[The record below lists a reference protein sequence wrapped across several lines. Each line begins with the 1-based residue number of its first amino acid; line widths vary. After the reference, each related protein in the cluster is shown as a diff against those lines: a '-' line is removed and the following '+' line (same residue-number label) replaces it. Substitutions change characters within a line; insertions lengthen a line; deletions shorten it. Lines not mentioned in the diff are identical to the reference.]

1 MHLIIAEKNLV
12 AERIAA
18 FLAGKQKV
26 HTKRDGA
33 ATEYTFGDTVVMGLR
48 GHVVELDFTKG
59 YSNWRS
65 EEHPPRSLINAG
77 IEKHPTEK
85 KIVALMQKHAKK
97 ADRITIATDYDT
109 EGELIGMEAYE
120 LVRAVNQKATV
131 DRARFSAITK
141 DEITKAIADAKEID
155 FNLAA
160 AGETRQVID
169 LVWGASLTR
178 FLSIAAHR
186 GSDNILS
193 VGRVQSPTLAM
204 IVDREKEIEAFVPE
218 KYWMLSL
225 TAKVAGEE
233 IAARHVHGRFTVK
246 AEADA
251 AFAGTRDPVI
261 VREVITGKKN
271 DKAPTPLDTTALIVG
286 AGRLGLSAASAM
298 SKAEDL
304 YMRGFISYPRTDNTA
319 YPKSLNI
326 RQHLKMFAGGEFERD
341 ANYVLTHMRAAPTR
355 GKKETTD
362 HPPIYPTSKG
372 TREEIG
378 DEATWKLYE
387 FIVRRFFATLSPDAE
402 WKTLKVNLTADKEPY
417 TITGGRLLVPGWR
430 AVYPYSKAEE
440 TVLPEFSVGERL
452 ELVDKNCE
460 EKETQPPA
468 RYSQSRLIQR
478 MEELGLGTKS
488 TRHEVISK
496 LIGRKYIE
504 GNPMKPTVVGRAV
517 TESLEKFADTITE
530 PTMTKTLEESMED
543 IAAGKKTMNAVLT
556 ESRTMLSSIFDDLEA
571 NKEAIGQDIMDRTRE
586 EQTVGQCPICGA
598 PLRIRRVGTSQFI
611 GCSSYPDCTFNTSLP
626 PATWGNAVK
635 MDEVCPIHHLNHVQL
650 LRKGAPAWKIGCP
663 LCSHIKTNAEAFRM
677 LPGMTDAG
685 IEKLNSVHIYAISE
699 LASISVNDLMTRLKI
714 SRPEAEKMIADA
726 EDVLVLLRKRT
737 ELKKF
742 ISLHVAPRRGRGH
755 SKVSTALIS
764 KGIVDI
770 TTLADANKSDVMAAG
785 LSEAEADTL
794 LAAAAHVTNV
804 AKMKQYGVPTIT
816 LKKYVAAGYDD
827 PKTFVAAH
835 TAGLS
840 LATGASVT
848 TVCRHQKL
856 VAEQIGAEPPK
867 PLSKAAFDEG
877 IASLTPLEIEPE
889 HLTALAFAGV
899 YSCALLKGAAIQTLS
914 RQTGIDKEQLTEY
927 KNKAKKVCGK

>member
-785 LSEAEADTL
+785 LSEVEADTL

-835 TAGLS
+835 PAGLS

>member
-1 MHLIIAEKNLV
+1 
-12 AERIAA
+12 
-18 FLAGKQKV
+18 
-26 HTKRDGA
+26 
-33 ATEYTFGDTVVMGLR
+33 
-48 GHVVELDFTKG
+48 
-59 YSNWRS
+59 
-65 EEHPPRSLINAG
+65 
-77 IEKHPTEK
+77 
-85 KIVALMQKHAKK
+85 
-97 ADRITIATDYDT
+97 
-109 EGELIGMEAYE
+109 
-120 LVRAVNQKATV
+120 
-131 DRARFSAITK
+131 
-141 DEITKAIADAKEID
+141 
-155 FNLAA
+155 
-160 AGETRQVID
+160 
-169 LVWGASLTR
+169 
-178 FLSIAAHR
+178 
-186 GSDNILS
+186 
-193 VGRVQSPTLAM
+193 
-204 IVDREKEIEAFVPE
+204 
-218 KYWMLSL
+218 
-225 TAKVAGEE
+225 GEE

-402 WKTLKVNLTADKEPY
+402 WKTLKVILTADKEPY

-835 TAGLS
+835 PAGLS

>member
-1 MHLIIAEKNLV
+1 MHLVIAEKNIV

-33 ATEYTFGDTVVMGLR
+33 ATEYTFGDTVVMGLH
-48 GHVVELDFTKG
+48 GHVVELDFIKG

-65 EEHPPRSLINAG
+65 EEHPPRSLINAD

-97 ADRITIATDYDT
+97 ADRVTIATDYDT

-120 LVRAVNQKATV
+120 LVRAVNQKVTV

-204 IVDREKEIEAFVPE
+204 IVDREKEIERFVPE
-218 KYWMLSL
+218 KYWMLTL
-225 TAKVAGEE
+225 IAKVAGEE
-233 IAARHVHGRFTVK
+233 VSARHVHGRFTVK

-251 AFAGTRDPVI
+251 AFAGTHDPVI
-261 VREVITGKKN
+261 VKEVITGKKT

-298 SKAEDL
+298 NKAEDL

-319 YPKSLNI
+319 YPKSLNF

-341 ANYVLTHMRAAPTR
+341 ANHVLANMRAAPTR

-372 TREEIG
+372 TRAEIG
-378 DEATWKLYE
+378 DDATWKLYE
-387 FIVRRFFATLSPDAE
+387 FIVRRFFATLSSDAE
-402 WKTLKVNLTADKEPY
+402 WKTLKVNLTAGTEPY
-417 TITGGRLLVPGWR
+417 TITGGRLIVPGWR

-440 TVLPEFSVGERL
+440 AILPEFAVGNRL
-452 ELVDKNCE
+452 TLTGKNCE

-504 GNPMKPTVVGRAV
+504 GNPMKPTIVGRAV
-517 TESLEKFADTITE
+517 TESLEKFADTITA
-530 PTMTKTLEESMED
+530 PTMTTTLEESMED
-543 IAAGKKTMNAVLT
+543 IAAGTKTMNAVLT
-556 ESRTMLSSIFDDLEA
+556 ESKTMLSSIFDDLEE
-571 NKEAIGQDIMDRTRE
+571 NKEAIGQDLMDRTRE

-598 PLRIRRVGTSQFI
+598 SLRIRRAGTSQFI
-611 GCSSYPDCTFNTSLP
+611 GCSSYPECTFNTSLP
-626 PATWGNAVK
+626 PATWGNAVR
-635 MDEVCPIHHLNHVQL
+635 MNEVCPIHQLNHVQL

-663 LCSHIKTNAEAFRM
+663 LCSHIKTNAEAFKM

-685 IEKLNSVHIYAISE
+685 IEKLNRVHIYAISE
-699 LASISVNDLMTRLKI
+699 LAGISADDLMFRLNI
-714 SRPEAEKMIADA
+714 SWAEAEKMITDA
-726 EDVLVLLRKRT
+726 KAVLGLLRKRT

-742 ISLHVAPRRGRGH
+742 ISSHVAPRRGRGH
-755 SKVSTALIS
+755 SKVSAAFIS

-770 TTLADANKSDVMAAG
+770 TSLAGAKKSDVMAAG

-794 LAAAAHVTNV
+794 LTEATRVINT
-804 AKMKQYGVPTIT
+804 AKMKQYGVPAIT
-816 LKKYVAAGYDD
+816 LKKYAAAGYED
-827 PKTFVAAH
+827 PKVFVAAH
-835 TAGLS
+835 PAGLS

-848 TVCRHQKL
+848 TVCKHQKM
-856 VAEQIGAEPPK
+856 VAEQISAEPPK
-867 PLSKAAFDEG
+867 SLSKAAFDDG

-899 YSCALLKGAAIQTLS
+899 YSCTLLKGAAVQTLS

>member
-26 HTKRDGA
+26 HTKRDCA

-452 ELVDKNCE
+452 ELVDKNSE

-835 TAGLS
+835 PAGLS

>member
-120 LVRAVNQKATV
+120 LVRAVNQKATA

-835 TAGLS
+835 PAGLS

>member
-417 TITGGRLLVPGWR
+417 TITGGRLIVPGWR

-835 TAGLS
+835 PAGLS

>member
-26 HTKRDGA
+26 QTKRDGA

-48 GHVVELDFTKG
+48 GHVVELDFAKG

-85 KIVALMQKHAKK
+85 KIVALMQKHARR
-97 ADRITIATDYDT
+97 ASRVTIATDYDT

-120 LVRAVNQKATV
+120 LVRAVNQKVTV

-141 DEITKAIADAKEID
+141 DEITKAIADAQEID
-155 FNLAA
+155 FNLAS
-160 AGETRQVID
+160 AGETRQIID

-186 GSDNILS
+186 GSDSILS

-204 IVDREKEIEAFVPE
+204 IVDREKEIERFVPE
-218 KYWMLSL
+218 KYWMLTL
-225 TAKVAGEE
+225 TAKIAGEE
-233 IAARHVHGRFTVK
+233 ITARHVHGRFTIK
-246 AEADA
+246 EEADK
-251 AFAGTRDPVI
+251 AFAGTRDPITVT
-261 VREVITGKKN
+261 EVITGKKT

-298 SKAEDL
+298 NKAEDL

-319 YPKSLNI
+319 YPKSLNL

-341 ANYVLTHMRAAPTR
+341 ANHVLAHMRDAPTR

-378 DEATWKLYE
+378 DEVTWKLYE

-402 WKTLKVNLTADKEPY
+402 WKTLKVNLTAAAEPY
-417 TITGGRLLVPGWR
+417 TITGGRLVVPGWR

-440 TVLPEFSVGERL
+440 TILPEFAAGDRL
-452 ELVDKNCE
+452 TLTDKNCE

-504 GNPMKPTVVGRAV
+504 GNPMRPTIVGRAV
-517 TESLEKFADTITE
+517 TESLEKFADTITA
-530 PTMTKTLEESMED
+530 PTMTKTLEESMEN
-543 IAAGKKTMNAVLT
+543 IAAGTKTMNAVLT
-556 ESRTMLSSIFDDLEA
+556 ESKTMLSSIFDDLEE
-571 NKEAIGQDIMDRTRE
+571 NKDAIGQDLMDRTRE
-586 EQTVGQCPICGA
+586 EQTVGPCPVCGA
-598 PLRIRRVGTSQFI
+598 PLRIRRAGTSQFI
-611 GCSSYPDCTFNTSLP
+611 GCSGYPDCTFNTSLP
-626 PATWGNAVK
+626 PATWGTAVK
-635 MDEVCPIHHLNHVQL
+635 MNEICPVHQLNHVQL

-663 LCSHIKTNAEAFRM
+663 LCSHIKTNAEAFKM

-685 IEKLNSVHIYAISE
+685 IEKLNRVHIYAISE
-699 LASISVNDLMTRLKI
+699 LAGMSADELMLRLKMA
-714 SRPEAEKMIADA
+714 RPEAETMIADA
-726 EDVLVLLRKRT
+726 QAVLVLLRKRT

-742 ISLHVAPRRGRGH
+742 ISAHVAPRRGRGH
-755 SKVSTALIS
+755 SKIS
-764 KGIVDI
+764 AAFIGKGITDI
-770 TTLADANKSDVMAAG
+770 AGLAAASKNQVMEGG
-785 LSEAEADTL
+785 LSEAEAETL
-794 LAAAAHVTNV
+794 LSEAKKVVNV
-804 AKMKQYGVPTIT
+804 AKMKEYGIPTVT
-816 LKKYVAAGYDD
+816 LKKYVAAGYED
-827 PKTFVAAH
+827 PQAFVAAH
-835 TAGLS
+835 PAGLS
-840 LATGASVT
+840 LATGASIT
-848 TVCRHQKL
+848 TIGKHQKM
-856 VAEQIGAEPPK
+856 VAAQIGAEPQVS
-867 PLSKAAFDEG
+867 LSKAAFDAG
-877 IASLTPLEIEPE
+877 IATLTPLAIEPE
-889 HLTALAFAGV
+889 DLTALAFAGV
-899 YSCALLKGAAIQTLS
+899 YSCALLKSAPVPALA
-914 RQTGIDKEQLTEY
+914 RRTGIDKEQLTEY
-927 KNKAKKVCGK
+927 KNKAKMVCGK

>member
-233 IAARHVHGRFTVK
+233 IASRHVHGRFTVK

-677 LPGMTDAG
+677 LPGMTDAR

-835 TAGLS
+835 PAGLS

>member
-141 DEITKAIADAKEID
+141 EEITKAIADAKEID

-804 AKMKQYGVPTIT
+804 AKMKHYGVPTIT

-835 TAGLS
+835 PAGLS

>member
-402 WKTLKVNLTADKEPY
+402 WKTLKVNLTADKDPY

-835 TAGLS
+835 PAGLS

>member
-286 AGRLGLSAASAM
+286 AGRLGLSAASTM

-326 RQHLKMFAGGEFERD
+326 HQHLKMFAGGEFERD
-341 ANYVLTHMRAAPTR
+341 ANYVLTHMREAPTR

-372 TREEIG
+372 TREDIG
-378 DEATWKLYE
+378 DETTWKLYE

-452 ELVDKNCE
+452 ELVDKNSE

-835 TAGLS
+835 PAGLS

>member
-835 TAGLS
+835 PAGLS

>member
-286 AGRLGLSAASAM
+286 AGRLGLSAASTM

-326 RQHLKMFAGGEFERD
+326 HQHLKMFAGGEFERD
-341 ANYVLTHMRAAPTR
+341 ANYVLTHMREAPTR

-372 TREEIG
+372 TREDIG
-378 DEATWKLYE
+378 DETTWKLYE

-452 ELVDKNCE
+452 ELVDKNSE

-816 LKKYVAAGYDD
+816 LKKYIAAGYDD

-835 TAGLS
+835 PAGLS

>member
-742 ISLHVAPRRGRGH
+742 ISLHIAPRRGRGH

-804 AKMKQYGVPTIT
+804 AKMKHYGVPTIT

-835 TAGLS
+835 PAGLS

>member
-611 GCSSYPDCTFNTSLP
+611 GCSSYPYCTFNTSLP

-804 AKMKQYGVPTIT
+804 AKMKHYGVPTIT

-835 TAGLS
+835 PAGLS

>member
-141 DEITKAIADAKEID
+141 EEITKAIADAKEID

-835 TAGLS
+835 PAGLS

>member
-556 ESRTMLSSIFDDLEA
+556 ESRMMLSSIFDDLEA

-835 TAGLS
+835 PAGLS

>member
-504 GNPMKPTVVGRAV
+504 GNPM
-517 TESLEKFADTITE
+517 
-530 PTMTKTLEESMED
+530 
-543 IAAGKKTMNAVLT
+543 
-556 ESRTMLSSIFDDLEA
+556 
-571 NKEAIGQDIMDRTRE
+571 
-586 EQTVGQCPICGA
+586 
-598 PLRIRRVGTSQFI
+598 
-611 GCSSYPDCTFNTSLP
+611 
-626 PATWGNAVK
+626 
-635 MDEVCPIHHLNHVQL
+635 
-650 LRKGAPAWKIGCP
+650 
-663 LCSHIKTNAEAFRM
+663 
-677 LPGMTDAG
+677 
-685 IEKLNSVHIYAISE
+685 
-699 LASISVNDLMTRLKI
+699 
-714 SRPEAEKMIADA
+714 
-726 EDVLVLLRKRT
+726 
-737 ELKKF
+737 
-742 ISLHVAPRRGRGH
+742 
-755 SKVSTALIS
+755 
-764 KGIVDI
+764 
-770 TTLADANKSDVMAAG
+770 
-785 LSEAEADTL
+785 
-794 LAAAAHVTNV
+794 
-804 AKMKQYGVPTIT
+804 
-816 LKKYVAAGYDD
+816 
-827 PKTFVAAH
+827 
-835 TAGLS
+835 
-840 LATGASVT
+840 
-848 TVCRHQKL
+848 
-856 VAEQIGAEPPK
+856 
-867 PLSKAAFDEG
+867 
-877 IASLTPLEIEPE
+877 
-889 HLTALAFAGV
+889 
-899 YSCALLKGAAIQTLS
+899 
-914 RQTGIDKEQLTEY
+914 
-927 KNKAKKVCGK
+927 

>member
-387 FIVRRFFATLSPDAE
+387 FIVRRFFATLSLDAE

-835 TAGLS
+835 PAGLS

>member
-120 LVRAVNQKATV
+120 LIQAVNQKATV

-141 DEITKAIADAKEID
+141 EEITKAIADAKEID

-835 TAGLS
+835 PAGLS

>member
-261 VREVITGKKN
+261 VQEVITGKKN

-286 AGRLGLSAASAM
+286 AGRLGLSAASTM

-326 RQHLKMFAGGEFERD
+326 HQHLKMFAGGEFERD
-341 ANYVLTHMRAAPTR
+341 ANYVLTHMREAPTR

-372 TREEIG
+372 TREDIG
-378 DEATWKLYE
+378 DETTWKLYE

-835 TAGLS
+835 PAGLS

>member
-33 ATEYTFGDTVVMGLR
+33 AAEYTVGNTVGMVLR

-59 YSNWRS
+59 YSNWRG

-714 SRPEAEKMIADA
+714 SRPEAEKMVADA

-835 TAGLS
+835 PAGLS

-877 IASLTPLEIEPE
+877 IASLTPLEIDPE
-889 HLTALAFAGV
+889 YLTALAFAGV
-899 YSCALLKGAAIQTLS
+899 YSCALLKSAAIQTLS

>member
-650 LRKGAPAWKIGCP
+650 LRRGAPAWKIGCP

-835 TAGLS
+835 PAGLS

-848 TVCRHQKL
+848 TICRHQKL

>member
-1 MHLIIAEKNLV
+1 MHLIIAEKNIV

-26 HTKRDGA
+26 QTKRNGT
-33 ATEYTFGDTVVMGLR
+33 ATEYSFGDTVVMGLR

-65 EEHPPRSLINAG
+65 EEHPPRSLINAE

-85 KIVALMQKHAKK
+85 NIVALMQKHAKK

-120 LVRAVNQKATV
+120 LVRAVNRKGTV

-186 GSDNILS
+186 GSNNILS

-218 KYWMLSL
+218 KYWMLTL
-225 TAKVAGEE
+225 TAKISGEE
-233 IAARHVHGRFTVK
+233 ISARHVHGRFTLK
-246 AEADA
+246 TEADA

-261 VREVITGKKN
+261 VKDVITGKKT
-271 DKAPTPLDTTALIVG
+271 DKAPTPLDTTSLIVG

-298 SKAEDL
+298 NRAEDL

-319 YPKSLNI
+319 YPKSLNL

-341 ANYVLTHMRAAPTR
+341 ANHVLANMRAAPTR

-372 TREEIG
+372 TRAEIG
-378 DEATWKLYE
+378 DDVTWKLYE

-402 WKTLKVNLTADKEPY
+402 WETLKVNLTAGTEPY
-417 TITGGRLLVPGWR
+417 TITGGRLVVPGWR

-440 TVLPEFSVGERL
+440 TILPVFAVGDRL
-452 ELVDKNCE
+452 TLTGKNCE

-504 GNPMKPTVVGRAV
+504 GNPMKPTIVGRAV
-517 TESLEKFADTITE
+517 TDSLEKFADTITA
-530 PTMTKTLEESMED
+530 PTMTKTLEESMEN
-543 IAAGKKTMNAVLT
+543 IAAGTKTMNAVLT
-556 ESRTMLSSIFDDLEA
+556 ESKTMLSSIFDDLEE
-571 NKEAIGQDIMDRTRE
+571 NEEAIGQDLMDRTRE
-586 EQTVGQCPICGA
+586 EQTVGQCPVCGA
-598 PLRIRRVGTSQFI
+598 PLRIRRAGSSQFI
-611 GCSSYPDCTFNTSLP
+611 GCAGYPDCTFNTSLP
-626 PATWGNAVK
+626 PATWGNAVR
-635 MDEVCPIHHLNHVQL
+635 MDEICPIHQLNHVQL

-663 LCSHIKTNAEAFRM
+663 LCSHIKTNAEAFKM

-685 IEKLNSVHIYAISE
+685 VEKLNSVHIYTISE
-699 LASISVNDLMTRLKI
+699 LAGISVDDLRSRLKI
-714 SRPEAEKMIADA
+714 SEAEAQKMITNA
-726 EDVLVLLRKRT
+726 ESVLLLLRKRT

-742 ISLHVAPRRGRGH
+742 ITSHVAPRRGRGH
-755 SKVSTALIS
+755 SKVSAALIS
-764 KGIVDI
+764 KGIVD
-770 TTLADANKSDVMAAG
+770 LASLAGAKKSDVIAAG
-785 LSEAEADTL
+785 LSETEADTL
-794 LAAAAHVTNV
+794 LTEAMRVTNI
-804 AKMKQYGVPTIT
+804 AKMKQYGIPTIT
-816 LKKYVAAGYDD
+816 LKKYVAAGYED
-827 PKTFVAAH
+827 PKDFVSAH
-835 TAGLS
+835 PAGLS

-848 TVCRHQKL
+848 TICKHQKM

-867 PLSKAAFDEG
+867 SLSKAVFGDG

-899 YSCALLKGAAIQTLS
+899 YSCTLLKGAAIPALS

-927 KNKAKKVCGK
+927 KNKAKKVRGK

>member
-835 TAGLS
+835 PAGLS

-848 TVCRHQKL
+848 TICRHQKL

>member
-233 IAARHVHGRFTVK
+233 IASRHVHGRFTVK

-440 TVLPEFSVGERL
+440 TVLPEFSVGKRL

-835 TAGLS
+835 PAGLS

>member
-1 MHLIIAEKNLV
+1 MHLIIAEKNIV

-18 FLAGKQKV
+18 FLAEKQKV
-26 HTKRDGA
+26 HTKRDGT
-33 ATEYTFGDTVVMGLR
+33 ATEYIFGDTVVMGLR

-65 EEHPPRSLINAG
+65 EEHTPRSLISAD
-77 IEKHPTEK
+77 IEKHPTKK

-120 LVRAVNQKATV
+120 LVRAVNQKVTV

-141 DEITKAIADAKEID
+141 DEITKAIADAQEID

-186 GSDNILS
+186 GADSILS

-218 KYWMLSL
+218 KYWMLTL
-225 TAKVAGEE
+225 TAKIAGEE
-233 IAARHVHGRFTVK
+233 VSARHVLGRFTVK
-246 AEADA
+246 EEADA
-251 AFAGTRDPVI
+251 AFAGTRDPVT
-261 VREVITGKKN
+261 VREVITGKKT

-298 SKAEDL
+298 NKAEDL

-319 YPKSLNI
+319 YPQSLNL

-341 ANYVLTHMRAAPTR
+341 ANHVLANMRAVPTR

-372 TREEIG
+372 TRAEIG
-378 DEATWKLYE
+378 DDATWKLYE
-387 FIVRRFFATLSPDAE
+387 FIVRRFFATFLPDAE
-402 WKTLKVNLTADKEPY
+402 WKTLKVNLTAESEPY

-440 TVLPEFSVGERL
+440 AILPEFAVGDRL
-452 ELVDKNCE
+452 TLIDKNCE

-504 GNPMKPTVVGRAV
+504 ENPMKPTIVGRAV
-517 TESLEKFADTITE
+517 TESLEKFADTITA

-543 IAAGKKTMNAVLT
+543 IAAGTKTMNAVLT
-556 ESRTMLSSIFDDLEA
+556 ESKTMLSSIFDDLEE
-571 NKEAIGQDIMDRTRE
+571 NKEAIGQDLMDRTRE
-586 EQTVGQCPICGA
+586 GQTVGQCPVCGA
-598 PLRIRRVGTSQFI
+598 PLRIRRAGNSQFI
-611 GCSSYPDCTFNTSLP
+611 GCSGYPKCTFNTSLP

-635 MDEVCPIHHLNHVQL
+635 MNEVCPIHQLNHVQL

-663 LCSHIKTNAEAFRM
+663 LCSHIKTNAEAFKM

-699 LASISVNDLMTRLKI
+699 LAGISAKDLMFRLNI
-714 SRPEAEKMIADA
+714 SWAEADKMIRDA
-726 EDVLVLLRKRT
+726 ETVLGLLRKRT

-742 ISLHVAPRRGRGH
+742 ISSHVAPRRGRGH
-755 SKVSTALIS
+755 SKIS
-764 KGIVDI
+764 AAFIGKGIVDI
-770 TTLADANKSDVMAAG
+770 ASLAGAKKSDVMAAG

-794 LAAAAHVTNV
+794 LTEATRVVNIAT
-804 AKMKQYGVPTIT
+804 MKQYGVPAIT
-816 LKKYVAAGYDD
+816 LKKYVAAGYED
-827 PKTFVAAH
+827 PKAFVAAH
-835 TAGLS
+835 PAGLS

-848 TVCRHQKL
+848 TVCKHQKM

-867 PLSKAAFDEG
+867 SLGKAAFDDG

-899 YSCALLKGAAIQTLS
+899 YSCTLLKGVEVQTLS
-914 RQTGIDKEQLTEY
+914 RQTGIDREQLTEY

>member
-261 VREVITGKKN
+261 VQEVITGKKN

-816 LKKYVAAGYDD
+816 LKKYIAAGYDD

-835 TAGLS
+835 PAGLS

-899 YSCALLKGAAIQTLS
+899 YSCAFLKSAAIQTLS

>member
-1 MHLIIAEKNLV
+1 MHLIIAEKNIV

-85 KIVALMQKHAKK
+85 KIVALMQKHARK
-97 ADRITIATDYDT
+97 ADRVTIATDYDT

-120 LVRAVNQKATV
+120 LVRAVNQKVTV

-141 DEITKAIADAKEID
+141 DEITKAIAEAQEID

-186 GSDNILS
+186 GSDSILS

-204 IVDREKEIEAFVPE
+204 IVDREKEIEKFVPE
-218 KYWMLSL
+218 KYWMLTL
-225 TAKVAGEE
+225 TAKIAGEE
-233 IAARHVHGRFTVK
+233 VTAPHVHGRFTVK
-246 AEADA
+246 TEADT
-251 AFAGTRDPVI
+251 AFAGTRDPVT
-261 VREVITGKKN
+261 VKEVITGKKT

-298 SKAEDL
+298 NKAEDL

-319 YPKSLNI
+319 YPKSLNL

-341 ANYVLTHMRAAPTR
+341 ANHVLANMRAAPTR

-372 TREEIG
+372 TRAEIG
-378 DEATWKLYE
+378 DDVTWKLYE

-402 WKTLKVNLTADKEPY
+402 WKTLKVNLTADTEPY
-417 TITGGRLLVPGWR
+417 TITGGRLVVPGWR

-440 TVLPEFSVGERL
+440 AILPEFAVGDRL
-452 ELVDKNCE
+452 TLTDKNCE

-504 GNPMKPTVVGRAV
+504 GNPMKPTIVGRAV
-517 TESLEKFADTITE
+517 TESLEKFADTITA
-530 PTMTKTLEESMED
+530 PTMTKTLEESMEN
-543 IAAGKKTMNAVLT
+543 IAAGTKTMDAVLT
-556 ESRTMLSSIFDDLEA
+556 ESKTMLSSIFDDLEE
-571 NKEAIGQDIMDRTRE
+571 NKEAIGQDLMDRTRE
-586 EQTVGQCPICGA
+586 EQTVGQCPVCGA
-598 PLRIRRVGTSQFI
+598 PLRIRRAGNSQFI
-611 GCSSYPDCTFNTSLP
+611 GCSGYPKCTFNTSLP
-626 PATWGNAVK
+626 PATWGNAVR
-635 MDEVCPIHHLNHVQL
+635 MNEICPIHQLNHVQL

-663 LCSHIKTNAEAFRM
+663 LCSHIKTNAEAFKM

-699 LASISVNDLMTRLKI
+699 LAGISPDDLMIRLNI
-714 SRPEAEKMIADA
+714 SRPEADKMIRDA
-726 EDVLVLLRKRT
+726 ETVLGLLRKRT

-742 ISLHVAPRRGRGH
+742 ISSHVAPRRGRGH
-755 SKVSTALIS
+755 SKVSAAFIS

-770 TTLADANKSDVMAAG
+770 AGLAGAKKSDVMEAG

-794 LAAAAHVTNV
+794 LTEAARVIHIAE
-804 AKMKQYGVPTIT
+804 MKQYGIPTIT
-816 LKKYVAAGYDD
+816 LKKYVAAGYED
-827 PKTFVAAH
+827 PAAFVAAH
-835 TAGLS
+835 PAGLS

-848 TVCRHQKL
+848 TICKHQKM
-856 VAEQIGAEPPK
+856 VAEQIGTEPPK
-867 PLSKAAFDEG
+867 SLSKAAFDTG

-899 YSCALLKGAAIQTLS
+899 YSCALLKGTAVQTLA
-914 RQTGIDKEQLTEY
+914 RQTGITKEQLTEY

>member
-160 AGETRQVID
+160 AGETRQVIA

-178 FLSIAAHR
+178 FLAIAAHR

-298 SKAEDL
+298 SKAEEL
-304 YMRGFISYPRTDNTA
+304 YMRGFISHPRTDNTA

-362 HPPIYPTSKG
+362 HPPIDPTSKG
-372 TREEIG
+372 TREE
-378 DEATWKLYE
+378 K
-387 FIVRRFFATLSPDAE
+387 
-402 WKTLKVNLTADKEPY
+402 
-417 TITGGRLLVPGWR
+417 
-430 AVYPYSKAEE
+430 
-440 TVLPEFSVGERL
+440 
-452 ELVDKNCE
+452 
-460 EKETQPPA
+460 
-468 RYSQSRLIQR
+468 
-478 MEELGLGTKS
+478 
-488 TRHEVISK
+488 
-496 LIGRKYIE
+496 
-504 GNPMKPTVVGRAV
+504 
-517 TESLEKFADTITE
+517 
-530 PTMTKTLEESMED
+530 
-543 IAAGKKTMNAVLT
+543 
-556 ESRTMLSSIFDDLEA
+556 
-571 NKEAIGQDIMDRTRE
+571 RE
-586 EQTVGQCPICGA
+586 EP
-598 PLRIRRVGTSQFI
+598 
-611 GCSSYPDCTFNTSLP
+611 N
-626 PATWGNAVK
+626 
-635 MDEVCPIHHLNHVQL
+635 
-650 LRKGAPAWKIGCP
+650 WK
-663 LCSHIKTNAEAFRM
+663 H
-677 LPGMTDAG
+677 
-685 IEKLNSVHIYAISE
+685 
-699 LASISVNDLMTRLKI
+699 
-714 SRPEAEKMIADA
+714 
-726 EDVLVLLRKRT
+726 
-737 ELKKF
+737 
-742 ISLHVAPRRGRGH
+742 
-755 SKVSTALIS
+755 
-764 KGIVDI
+764 
-770 TTLADANKSDVMAAG
+770 
-785 LSEAEADTL
+785 
-794 LAAAAHVTNV
+794 
-804 AKMKQYGVPTIT
+804 
-816 LKKYVAAGYDD
+816 
-827 PKTFVAAH
+827 
-835 TAGLS
+835 
-840 LATGASVT
+840 
-848 TVCRHQKL
+848 
-856 VAEQIGAEPPK
+856 
-867 PLSKAAFDEG
+867 
-877 IASLTPLEIEPE
+877 
-889 HLTALAFAGV
+889 
-899 YSCALLKGAAIQTLS
+899 
-914 RQTGIDKEQLTEY
+914 
-927 KNKAKKVCGK
+927 

>member
-120 LVRAVNQKATV
+120 LIRAVNQKATV

-141 DEITKAIADAKEID
+141 EEITKAIADAKEID

-835 TAGLS
+835 PAGLS

>member
-530 PTMTKTLEESMED
+530 PTMTKTLEGSMED

-835 TAGLS
+835 PAGLS

>member
-785 LSEAEADTL
+785 LSEVEADTL

-835 TAGLS
+835 PAGLS

-899 YSCALLKGAAIQTLS
+899 YSCALLKSAAIQTLS

>member
-755 SKVSTALIS
+755 AKVSTALIS

-835 TAGLS
+835 PAGLS

>member
-1 MHLIIAEKNLV
+1 MHLIIAEKNIV

-65 EEHPPRSLINAG
+65 EEHPPRSLISAD

-120 LVRAVNQKATV
+120 LVRAVNQKVTV

-141 DEITKAIADAKEID
+141 DEITKAIADAQEID

-186 GSDNILS
+186 GADSILS

-218 KYWMLSL
+218 KYWMLTL
-225 TAKVAGEE
+225 TAKIAGEE
-233 IAARHVHGRFTVK
+233 VSARHVHGRFTVK
-246 AEADA
+246 EEADA
-251 AFAGTRDPVI
+251 AFAGTRDPVT
-261 VREVITGKKN
+261 VREVITGKKT

-298 SKAEDL
+298 NKAEDL

-319 YPKSLNI
+319 YPKSLNL

-341 ANYVLTHMRAAPTR
+341 ANHVLANMRAVPTR

-372 TREEIG
+372 TRAEIG
-378 DEATWKLYE
+378 DDATWKLYE
-387 FIVRRFFATLSPDAE
+387 FIVRRFFATLLPDAE
-402 WKTLKVNLTADKEPY
+402 WKTLKVNLTAESEPY
-417 TITGGRLLVPGWR
+417 TITGGRLIVPGWR

-440 TVLPEFSVGERL
+440 AILPEFAVGDRL
-452 ELVDKNCE
+452 TLIDKNCE

-504 GNPMKPTVVGRAV
+504 GNPMKPTIVGRAV
-517 TESLEKFADTITE
+517 TESLEKFADTITA

-543 IAAGKKTMNAVLT
+543 IAAGTKTMNAVLT
-556 ESRTMLSSIFDDLEA
+556 ESKTMLSSIFDDLEE
-571 NKEAIGQDIMDRTRE
+571 NKEAIGQDLMDRTRE
-586 EQTVGQCPICGA
+586 EQTVGQCPVCGA
-598 PLRIRRVGTSQFI
+598 PLRIRRAGNSQFI
-611 GCSSYPDCTFNTSLP
+611 GCSGYPKCTFNTSLP

-635 MDEVCPIHHLNHVQL
+635 MNEVCPIHQLNHVQL

-663 LCSHIKTNAEAFRM
+663 LCSHIKTNAEAFKM

-699 LASISVNDLMTRLKI
+699 LAGISAKDLMFRLNI
-714 SRPEAEKMIADA
+714 SWAEADKMIRDA
-726 EDVLVLLRKRT
+726 ETVLGLLRKRT

-742 ISLHVAPRRGRGH
+742 ISSHVAPRRGRGH
-755 SKVSTALIS
+755 SKVSAAFIG

-770 TTLADANKSDVMAAG
+770 ASLAGAKKSDVMAAG

-794 LAAAAHVTNV
+794 LTEATRVVNIAT
-804 AKMKQYGVPTIT
+804 MKQYGVPAIT
-816 LKKYVAAGYDD
+816 LKKYVAAGYED
-827 PKTFVAAH
+827 PKAFVAAH
-835 TAGLS
+835 PAGLS

-848 TVCRHQKL
+848 TVCKHQKM

-867 PLSKAAFDEG
+867 SLSKAAFDDG

-899 YSCALLKGAAIQTLS
+899 YSCTLLKGAAVQTLS
-914 RQTGIDKEQLTEY
+914 RQTGIGREQLTEY